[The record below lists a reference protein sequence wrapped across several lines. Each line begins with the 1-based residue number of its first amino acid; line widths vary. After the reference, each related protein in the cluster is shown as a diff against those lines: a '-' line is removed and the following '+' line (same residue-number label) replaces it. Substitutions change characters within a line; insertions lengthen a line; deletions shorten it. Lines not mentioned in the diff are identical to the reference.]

1 MKFKKIISAAV
12 GAVMLCASL
21 PFSSTTVD
29 FIKDNVITAQAETTG
44 KCGDFVNYSLNNDGV
59 LTISGGRKMTD
70 YDYGKSPF
78 YDNDLIKSV
87 IIEDGITSIGSFA
100 FSGCTNLTSVTIPDS
115 VTSIGNSAFW
125 CCTYL
130 SSITIPNS
138 VTLIGDRAF
147 CNCENITNITIPNEI
162 TYVGSE
168 AFYGCEKITEV
179 TIPNSVTS
187 IYDSTFAYCTNLI
200 NVTIPNSVDLIGS
213 EAFSY
218 TKWIKNK
225 QKENPLVVI
234 NNILIDG
241 KTCSGAVVIPD
252 YITSIGASAFA
263 ECTSIES
270 VIVSDSVTSIGYR
283 TFWKCEKLTDITLS
297 DSINSI
303 ADYAFGY
310 CTSLTNIK
318 IPDSVTSIGCGT
330 FWECEKLTNIKLSD
344 SITSIG
350 FDVFYNCKSL
360 SNIVIPD
367 SVASIDDG
375 VFLRCANLKSILIP
389 NSVTLIDSYTFDGC
403 TNLKDV
409 YYSGTEEEW
418 KKVDIDENGNDPLLN
433 ATIHFSS
440 NPEETTEPTEEATTA
455 VTATTKST
463 TTTTKR
469 ATTTVKL
476 TTTTRKATTTTES
489 LKTPTLLVLGDNVS
503 TGSGLSDTNNS
514 YASLIADYYG
524 ATYINYAQDGLMA
537 EDLKISLENGDYDTE
552 LSKADY
558 VLVTIGENDIISTV
572 IEIIKKVAIKY
583 GYDVDEYT
591 NLKDF
596 LSIFSSEDQQ
606 MIDEIIKEFAETI
619 SVRYISEN
627 YIKPCFYYI
636 SNHTN
641 GKVVFQTVYNPFSI
655 NTSSS
660 EWAPYKS
667 RLDNINAKMDI
678 YCSVMKKYYEKY
690 ANNYDNIQILD
701 TYTNFED
708 HGETLT
714 NIESMDINPNQAGH
728 LYLAAD
734 IISLLGGKKVN
745 NEKIKSSYD
754 SLAEPYKS
762 NLLAI
767 DDAKTK
773 ILNLID
779 NTIEPPTETY
789 DPVSISPKT
798 IELVQGEKTK
808 IEITGGDKNYKFVL
822 SDDEKVVISPDGM
835 VTALKPGIVKIIV
848 VDGVGNTDT
857 ITVTI
862 TAFTQPVTEPLTII
876 STEESSTTETPTSGE
891 NNLYGDINVDDN
903 VTIADAVLLNKYLV
917 NSATLSEQGKINAD
931 AYFDKVITSADTLA
945 ILKLIVGT
953 YDSLP
958 IYP

>member
-12 GAVMLCASL
+12 GAVMLCTSL

-29 FIKDNVITAQAETTG
+29 FVKENIITAHAADEIPSTG
-44 KCGDFVNYSLNNDGV
+44 KCGENVYYSLSDDGV
-59 LTISGGRKMTD
+59 LTISGSGDM
-70 YDYGKSPF
+70 
-78 YDNDLIKSV
+78 DNSTFSGNSSIKSV
-87 IIEDGITSIGSFA
+87 VIKNGVTSICDNAFYECVNLSSVIVSISVKSINSWA
-100 FSGCTNLTSVTIPDS
+100 FSDCINLTSISLPDSVTSLGWGAFYGCTNLTNIIIPNSVTLISGDAFSGTKWLENKQKKNPLVVINNTLIDGKTCNGDVIIPNSVTSIVSRAFYNCTNLTGIKIPNSITSIGNTAFYNCIGLSSVILPDS
-115 VTSIGNSAFW
+115 VTSIGND
-125 CCTYL
+125 
-130 SSITIPNS
+130 
-138 VTLIGDRAF
+138 V
-147 CNCENITNITIPNEI
+147 
-162 TYVGSE
+162 
-168 AFYGCEKITEV
+168 FYGCTNLENI

-187 IYDSTFAYCTNLI
+187 IGGI
-200 NVTIPNSVDLIGS
+200 
-213 EAFSY
+213 AFY
-218 TKWIKNK
+218 NTKWLENK
-225 QKENPLVVI
+225 RKENSLVIV

-241 KTCSGAVVIPD
+241 VTCNENVIIPD
-252 YITSIGASAFA
+252 F
-263 ECTSIES
+263 
-270 VIVSDSVTSIGYR
+270 VTSISGSAFYSC
-283 TFWKCEKLTDITLS
+283 TNLS
-297 DSINSI
+297 SI
-303 ADYAFGY
+303 AV
-310 CTSLTNIK
+310 
-318 IPDSVTSIGCGT
+318 PDSVTSIDFNT
-330 FWECEKLTNIKLSD
+330 
-344 SITSIG
+344 
-350 FDVFYNCKSL
+350 FYN
-360 SNIVIPD
+360 
-367 SVASIDDG
+367 
-375 VFLRCANLKSILIP
+375 
-389 NSVTLIDSYTFDGC
+389 C

-433 ATIHFSS
+433 ATIHYNSS

-455 VTATTKST
+455 VTTTTKST

-476 TTTTRKATTTTES
+476 ITTTRKATTTTES
-489 LKTPTLLVLGDNVS
+489 LKTSTLLVLGDNIS
-503 TGSGLSDTNNS
+503 TGSGLPDTNNS
-514 YASLIADYYG
+514 YANLIADYYG

-583 GYDVDEYT
+583 GYDVDDFT
-591 NLKDF
+591 SLKDF

-606 MIDEIIKEFAETI
+606 MIDEIIEEFAMTI

-701 TYTNFED
+701 TYTNFAD

-734 IISLLGGKKVN
+734 IISLLGGKKAN
-745 NEKIKSSYD
+745 EEKIKSSYD

-835 VTALKPGIVKIIV
+835 VTALKPGIVKITV

-917 NSATLSEQGKINAD
+917 NSATLSAQGKINAD